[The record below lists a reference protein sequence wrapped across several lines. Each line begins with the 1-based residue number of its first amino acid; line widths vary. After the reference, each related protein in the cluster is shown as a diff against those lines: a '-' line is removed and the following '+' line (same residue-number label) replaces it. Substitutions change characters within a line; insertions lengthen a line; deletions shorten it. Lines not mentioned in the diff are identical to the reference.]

1 MSCLLPIKN
10 TFGLRGPDELTQCL
24 LRHMDA
30 GRFQHSPGP
39 VVRKPVPPEAKVQAR
54 HNLGNGETS
63 YLRQVVKRHGVA
75 STYFAFLEDNYAQSL
90 SDRRSRH
97 GFPFRI
103 AGQNNVG
110 HDHTQTNVPNR
121 PLRRPSHWPAADRP
135 HADDNA
141 RGGWSEHFSVT
152 ARRLSAIV
160 QCSEPFRTNRNAHCS
175 EVRDASS
182 LVPST
187 T

>member
-1 MSCLLPIKN
+1 MPS
-10 TFGLRGPDELTQCL
+10 
-24 LRHMDA
+24 
-30 GRFQHSPGP
+30 SP
-39 VVRKPVPPEAKVQAR
+39 
-54 HNLGNGETS
+54 
-63 YLRQVVKRHGVA
+63 YFRQVIKRHGVA
-75 STYFAFLEDNYAQSL
+75 STCFAVLEDNYAQSL

-152 ARRLSAIV
+152 GRRLSAIV

-175 EVRDASS
+175 EVRGASKPRAINYVMADYTARMLDDATYEVQRE
-182 LVPST
+182 LE
-187 T
+187 